1 MNTDDLL
8 ARLAAEAPEPPLNP
22 AGMVAMVLGGAAAV
36 CALFLALAGVRG
48 DLAGALTQPLVLAK
62 TLWPALLAL
71 LALPL
76 AMRLARP
83 DAARVP
89 VVLVLLPIGL
99 GIVLWVIGFATRPP
113 AARFA
118 DVTLLYVAECL
129 GFVLLLSGVPVVVAL
144 GVLRRGATVR
154 PRLTGALAGLGA
166 AAVATTGYSLYCT
179 QDNPVFYVTW
189 YGAAMALATL
199 AGAVL
204 GGRLLR
210 W

>member
-1 MNTDDLL
+1 MNTDDLV
-8 ARLAAEAPEPPLNP
+8 ARLAAEPAERPLNP
-22 AGMVAMVLGGAAAV
+22 AGMMAAVLIAAAAS

-48 DLAGALTQPLVLAK
+48 DLGRAIAQPLVLAK
-62 TLWPALLAL
+62 TVLPAALAL
-71 LALPL
+71 LVLPM

-83 DAARVP
+83 DAGRMP
-89 VVLVLLPIGL
+89 VALILLPVAAAAALWAIGY
-99 GIVLWVIGFATRPP
+99 ATRPP

-118 DVTLLYVAECL
+118 EVTVPSVAECL
-129 GFVLLLSGVPVVVAL
+129 GIILLLSVVPVAVAL
-144 GVLRRGATVR
+144 RVLRRGGTLR

-166 AAVATTGYSLYCT
+166 SAGAATGYSLFCL
-179 QDNPVFYVTW
+179 QDNPLFYVTW
-189 YGAAMALATL
+189 YGAAMALVTG